1 MKTFYIAIVLFV
13 LMIAAIVI
21 NALYINRVCDRM
33 YFMASEAPGTVEE
46 GCCAEVSI
54 LEEFWLENQKYIR
67 LSVSFIEINQI
78 SNSISSM
85 KAFAES
91 GDEGEFENA
100 RRILLNTIQEM
111 RRLESLRWSSMS

>member
-1 MKTFYIAIVLFV
+1 
-13 LMIAAIVI
+13 MIAVIVI
-21 NALYINRVCDRM
+21 NAQYINRVCDRM
-33 YFMASEAPGTVEE
+33 YVMASEAPGAGE
-46 GCCAEVSI
+46 GGCYAEVSV
-54 LEEFWLENQKYIR
+54 LEEYWLENQKYVR

-85 KAFAES
+85 KSFAKS